1 MNLLADAL
9 VPYLRASGI
18 SFVRNTPEMTAA
30 SSIRASNAGNY
41 DLHLALHSN
50 AAPEGRYGQLRGIDV
65 YYSPMSQKGQRAANI
80 IADNFKDIY
89 PDPNLVRAIPTTS
102 IGEVRLTRAPSAFL
116 EIGYHDNE
124 EDANWI
130 EDNVDAIAR
139 NIALS
144 LTEYFNTPFVW
155 PSAPRKGTVAVSSG
169 TLNIRSGPSRE
180 ARVVASA
187 RNGDQLTILGEIGEW
202 YAVQFGDQY
211 GFANKAY
218 VR

>member
-9 VPYLRASGI
+9 EPYLRASGI
-18 SFVRNTPEMTAA
+18 HFVRNTPEMTAA

-50 AAPEGRYGQLRGIDV
+50 AAPEGRYGQIQGVDV
-65 YYSPMSQKGQRAANI
+65 YYAPNSQKGQRAANI
-80 IADNFKDIY
+80 VADNLKDIY
-89 PDPNLVRAIPTTS
+89 PDPDLVRAIPTTS
-102 IGEVRLTRAPSAFL
+102 IGEVRLTKAPSVFIETA
-116 EIGYHDNE
+116 YHDNE

-130 EDNVDAIAR
+130 VDNMDAIAR

-155 PSAPRKGTVAVSSG
+155 PTAPRTGTVAISSG
-169 TLNIRSGPSRE
+169 TLNIRSGPSRD
-180 ARVVASA
+180 AKVVASA

-202 YAVQFGDQY
+202 YAVQYGDQY